1 MTITRLKLERFTAF
15 EALDFKPSPGI
26 NVLVG
31 ANGTGKTHL
40 MKVAYAACD
49 VSKTGTGFAEKLIRV
64 FMPSGGAIGRLVKR
78 RGAGPSCEVHIHR
91 GDRRLQLSFST
102 RTKAAASTN
111 TKGAPGWISARVRS
125 VYIPAKE
132 MLANAPGFLSLH
144 AQREIHFG
152 DIYPDILNRA
162 YLPELREPAPAEK
175 RLLALLQRELG
186 GKVRINSNEEFF
198 LRSKGMDLEFP
209 LVAEGIRKIGLI
221 WLLIRN
227 GALPEG
233 SVLFWDEPEANLNP
247 KLFGV
252 VVKVL
257 LELQRMGVQIF
268 IATHDYAILKEL
280 DLQGK
285 EEDKII
291 FHSLYRA
298 DGEIACRTVHTY
310 LDIHPNAIA
319 EAFDDLYDRE
329 VERSLGVKTA
339 LRSVAND
346 HAH

>member
-1 MTITRLKLERFTAF
+1 MTITSLKLDRFTAF
-15 EALDFKPSPGI
+15 EALDLKPSPGV

-49 VSKTGTGFAEKLIRV
+49 VSKTGAGFAEKLVRV
-64 FMPSGGAIGRLVKR
+64 FMPSGGAIRRLVKR
-78 RGAGPSCEVHIHR
+78 RGTGASCDVLIHR

-102 RTKAAASTN
+102 DTKAAASAT
-111 TKGAPGWISARVRS
+111 TKGAPGWISAPVRS

-132 MLANAPGFLSLH
+132 MLANAPGLLSLH
-144 AQREIHFG
+144 AQREIHFE
-152 DIYPDILNRA
+152 DIYPDILIRA
-162 YLPELREPAPAEK
+162 YLPELRDHSPSEK
-175 RLLALLQRELG
+175 RLITVLQKVLG
-186 GKVRINSNEEFF
+186 GKVRIDNEEFF
-198 LRSKGMDLEFP
+198 LRSRGMDLEFP
-209 LVAEGIRKIGLI
+209 LVAEGIRKIGLL

-247 KLFGV
+247 KLFRV
-252 VVKVL
+252 TVEVL
-257 LELQRMGVQIF
+257 LQLQRLGVQVF

-285 EEDKII
+285 EEDKIV

-298 DGEIACRTVHTY
+298 DGEIVCQTADTY
-310 LDIHPNAIA
+310 LGIHPNAIA

-329 VERSLGVKTA
+329 VRRSLMGRRT
-339 LRSVAND
+339 
-346 HAH
+346 

>member
-1 MTITRLKLERFTAF
+1 MTITRIELERFTAF
-15 EALDFKPSPGI
+15 KSLDFEASPGI

-49 VSKTGTGFAEKLIRV
+49 VSKTDIGFADKIVRV
-64 FMPSGGAIGRLVKR
+64 FMPPGGAIGRLVKR
-78 RGAGPSCEVHIHR
+78 RGAGSSCEVRIHR

-102 RTKAAASTN
+102 RTKAAASAN
-111 TKGAPGWISARVRS
+111 AKDAPGWRATPVKS

-144 AQREIHFG
+144 AQREIHFE

-162 YLPELREPAPAEK
+162 YLPELRDPAPAEK
-175 RLLALLQRELG
+175 RLLALLQRVLG
-186 GKVRINSNEEFF
+186 GKVRVDGNEEFF
-198 LRSKGMDLEFP
+198 LRSRGMDLEFP
-209 LVAEGIRKIGLI
+209 LVAEGMRKIGLL

-227 GALPEG
+227 GALPER

-252 VVKVL
+252 VVEVL
-257 LELQRMGVQIF
+257 IELQRMGVQIF

-280 DLQGK
+280 DLRK
-285 EEDKII
+285 RKSDKLV
-291 FHSLYRA
+291 FHSLHRDG
-298 DGEIACRTVHTY
+298 DGEVACQPAGAY

-319 EAFDDLYDRE
+319 EAFTDLYDRE
-329 VERSLGVKTA
+329 VERSLGA
-339 LRSVAND
+339 SEQ
-346 HAH
+346 

>member
-1 MTITRLKLERFTAF
+1 
-15 EALDFKPSPGI
+15 
-26 NVLVG
+26 
-31 ANGTGKTHL
+31 
-40 MKVAYAACD
+40 
-49 VSKTGTGFAEKLIRV
+49 
-64 FMPSGGAIGRLVKR
+64 
-78 RGAGPSCEVHIHR
+78 
-91 GDRRLQLSFST
+91 
-102 RTKAAASTN
+102 
-111 TKGAPGWISARVRS
+111 
-125 VYIPAKE
+125 
-132 MLANAPGFLSLH
+132 MLA
-144 AQREIHFG
+144 
-152 DIYPDILNRA
+152 
-162 YLPELREPAPAEK
+162 
-175 RLLALLQRELG
+175 
-186 GKVRINSNEEFF
+186 
-198 LRSKGMDLEFP
+198 
-209 LVAEGIRKIGLI
+209 EGLCKIGLL

-227 GALPEG
+227 GELSER

-268 IATHDYAILKEL
+268 IATHYAILKKL

>member
-1 MTITRLKLERFTAF
+1 MTITRIELERFTAF
-15 EALDFKPSPGI
+15 EALDFRPSPGV

-49 VSKTGTGFAEKLIRV
+49 VSKTGASFAEKLIRV
-64 FMPSGGAIGRLVKR
+64 FIPPGGVIRRLVKR
-78 RGAGPSCEVHIHR
+78 RGAGSICEVRVHR

-102 RTKAAASTN
+102 RTKAAASAN
-111 TKGAPGWISARVRS
+111 AKDAPGWRATPVRS

-144 AQREIHFG
+144 AQREIHFE
-152 DIYPDILNRA
+152 DIYPDLLNRA
-162 YLPELREPAPAEK
+162 YLPELRDPAPAEK
-175 RLLALLQRELG
+175 RLLSLLQRVLG
-186 GKVRINSNEEFF
+186 GKVHVSNEEFF
-198 LRSKGMDLEFP
+198 LRSRGMDLEFP
-209 LVAEGIRKIGLI
+209 LVAEGIRKIGLL

-227 GALPEG
+227 GALPG
-233 SVLFWDEPEANLNP
+233 KSVLFWDEPEANLNP

-252 VVKVL
+252 VVEVL

-268 IATHDYAILKEL
+268 VATHDYAVLKEF
-280 DLQGK
+280 DLQKK
-285 EEDKII
+285 EGDKIV
-291 FHSLYRA
+291 FHSLYRD
-298 DGEIACRTVHTY
+298 DGEISCRTVHTC

-329 VERSLGVKTA
+329 VRRSLTGRRT
-339 LRSVAND
+339 
-346 HAH
+346 